1 MARREKVLLMVST
14 APSTLDKIGGRKS
27 ALFQIVLS
35 YWVRMSKEYPSP
47 PKRDDDMKF
56 STENSAPEYLA
67 ELGATCESHLYRG
80 VALSTTETAAPRLSR
95 GDPTTSRK
103 WKEVL
108 FSLPDR
114 ARQRSG
120 AGEIFVLTP

>member
-1 MARREKVLLMVST
+1 MST

-56 STENSAPEYLA
+56 SAENSAREHPVEF
-67 ELGATCESHLYRG
+67 GATRESHLYRG
-80 VALSTTETAAPRLSR
+80 VTLFPTETAAPRPSR
-95 GDPTTSRK
+95 SDLVTARRWKKVFSPTLAKLDPPRI
-103 WKEVL
+103 ECE
-108 FSLPDR
+108 F
-114 ARQRSG
+114 
-120 AGEIFVLTP
+120 FVPTP